1 MPGLGTT
8 AGWRMGAPGCGGKR
22 QGRGCCAP
30 RGESQNQLGAEGL
43 LPPGV
48 LTVGPQERLR
58 QGQGRPGEN
67 QDHRSLAVLL
77 TGEGRVPLAKSTAG
91 FTARGLAALSTG
103 AW

>member
-1 MPGLGTT
+1 
-8 AGWRMGAPGCGGKR
+8 MGAR
-22 QGRGCCAP
+22 GRAGAAAPP